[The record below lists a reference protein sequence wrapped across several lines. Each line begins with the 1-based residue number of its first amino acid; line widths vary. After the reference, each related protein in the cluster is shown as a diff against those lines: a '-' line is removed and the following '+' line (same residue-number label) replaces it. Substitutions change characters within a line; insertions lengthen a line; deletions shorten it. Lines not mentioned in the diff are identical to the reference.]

1 MFTERSLRLR
11 ALRAALAVTVGS
23 VALTGCSS
31 ESGSSPETDVDS
43 ATDSAT
49 DVAVDTAGVDS
60 GDDDDVSVAQD
71 GLSSDVTEDA
81 VASDDTAT
89 VPDSAGDA
97 SVDPGAPD
105 ADVAELD
112 SSVVEDVLA
121 GDTVDDVSSDGTGA
135 DDAADVLPDPVDD
148 VSGDVMVGVDVDGDT
163 GVPVTCRAER
173 DEQCPMECTRDNDV
187 DCCDQYSA
195 GFGGGLCFF
204 DPSFGCGC
212 AVEGPFAPP
221 SLPAR
226 RPRLAVVQ
234 AHA

>member
-11 ALRAALAVTVGS
+11 ALRAALAVTVGT

-31 ESGSSPETDVDS
+31 ESGSLPETDVDS

-49 DVAVDTAGVDS
+49 DVTVDTVSVDS
-60 GDDDDVSVAQD
+60 DDDVAVQQD
-71 GLSSDVTEDA
+71 SASDEAAVPDDA
-81 VASDDTAT
+81 VTLPDAEGDSTSESDT
-89 VPDSAGDA
+89 
-97 SVDPGAPD
+97 PD
-105 ADVAELD
+105 ADLSGLD
-112 SSVVEDVLA
+112 SS
-121 GDTVDDVSSDGTGA
+121 TVDDVLVA
-135 DDAADVLPDPVDD
+135 DTADVAAEDVSTADLVDDPLSDAFDD
-148 VSGDVMVGVDVDGDT
+148 VSTDVMVGLDVDGDT

-187 DCCDQYSA
+187 DCCDQYNA

-226 RPRLAVVQ
+226 RPILTAV
-234 AHA
+234 